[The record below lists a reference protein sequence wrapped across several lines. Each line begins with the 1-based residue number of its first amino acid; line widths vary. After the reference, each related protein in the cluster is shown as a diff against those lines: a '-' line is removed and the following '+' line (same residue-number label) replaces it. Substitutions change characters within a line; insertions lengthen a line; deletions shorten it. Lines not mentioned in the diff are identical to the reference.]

1 MIQDTFEFLAR
12 GGPIMGVIAFASVS
26 ALAIFIERL
35 WSLQRHRI
43 VPARFVHVV
52 RDLLTRGRLDEARNV
67 CSTNDSSIAVILHA
81 GLRHAGGGRALIREA
96 MQDRGRREAA
106 ELERFTGALGSIA
119 TVSPLLGLLGTITGM
134 IKTFQ
139 RVNETVAQ
147 TGDVSPGA
155 LASGIWE
162 ALVTTAA
169 GLAVAIPAFL
179 AYRFIIAK
187 VDRLVI
193 DLEEVSLDM
202 VDLMVDTPAGGGGT
216 RTAADDDADDAVE
229 SDA

>member
-1 MIQDTFEFLAR
+1 VIQETFEFLAR
-12 GGPIMGVIAFASVS
+12 GGPIMGVIGFASVA
-26 ALAIFIERL
+26 ALAIFIERM

-43 VPARFVHVV
+43 VPARFVHLV
-52 RDLLTRGRLDEARNV
+52 RDQLTRGRVDEARSL
-67 CSTNDSSIAVILHA
+67 CSSNDSSIAVILHA
-81 GLRHAGGGRALIREA
+81 GLRHVGGTRALIREA

-119 TVSPLLGLLGTITGM
+119 TIAPLLGLLGTITGM

-179 AYRFIIAK
+179 AYRFVIAR
-187 VDRLVI
+187 VDRLVL

-202 VDLMVDTPAGGGGT
+202 VDLMIEPAKSTSG
-216 RTAADDDADDAVE
+216 DEDDA
-229 SDA
+229 